1 MRELETSDFLG
12 HTGVRVAESCVK
24 QSTASRVDE
33 KIIYVVQGQAWKVQ
47 FAGDIGVLD
56 TLQNKADNKTFY
68 GSKNL
73 IPCDLCAITTLQSS
87 ITAKV
92 SANTP
97 MLRSAEIR
105 GNHHLDL
112 FESDE

>member
-24 QSTASRVDE
+24 QPTASRVDE
-33 KIIYVVQGQAWKVQ
+33 IIYVVQGQAWKVQ

-68 GSKNL
+68 GSKN
-73 IPCDLCAITTLQSS
+73 
-87 ITAKV
+87 
-92 SANTP
+92 
-97 MLRSAEIR
+97 
-105 GNHHLDL
+105 
-112 FESDE
+112 